1 MRRPAYVAIALA
13 LVSGVLAAVTLAG
26 GAAADDDDHGGHRL
40 HANLKGE
47 NEVPGPG
54 APGGASG
61 FARVEIKP
69 GHGTVCFNL
78 RWEEISPPTAAHIHA
93 GTEAEAGPIV
103 VGLFMTSE
111 SPDQPP
117 TLPDT
122 ITAVKGC
129 SHHVTLPPDAPF
141 DSPEALLRN
150 IVRNPHQ
157 YYVNVHTLD
166 FPAGAIR
173 GQLKKSH

>member
-1 MRRPAYVAIALA
+1 MSRTEQSRTAGAPVLRGPPGRQGSGPARDPMDEGGRMRRPAYVAIALA

-103 VGLFMTSE
+103 
-111 SPDQPP
+111 
-117 TLPDT
+117 
-122 ITAVKGC
+122 
-129 SHHVTLPPDAPF
+129 
-141 DSPEALLRN
+141 
-150 IVRNPHQ
+150 
-157 YYVNVHTLD
+157 
-166 FPAGAIR
+166 
-173 GQLKKSH
+173 

>member
-1 MRRPAYVAIALA
+1 MSRRAVTALA
-13 LVSGVLAAVTLAG
+13 AALVVGLLAAVAVAG
-26 GAAADDDDHGGHRL
+26 GASAGDGDGRRL

-61 FARVEIKP
+61 FARVEVKP

-78 RWEEISPPTAAHIHA
+78 RWEEISPPTAAHIHF
-93 GTEAEAGPIV
+93 GTADVAGPIV
-103 VGLFMTSE
+103 VGLFMSSE

-122 ITAVKGC
+122 ITGVKGC
-129 SHHVTLPPDAPF
+129 SHHVTIPPDAPF
-141 DSPEALLRN
+141 DSAKDLLRN
-150 IVRNPHQ
+150 IVANPHE

-166 FPAGAIR
+166 FPGGAIR
-173 GQLKKSH
+173 GQLKTSH